1 MKKIFKIGI
10 GLVVLVSMLFSN
22 INDVHAA
29 SFTMSASTST
39 VAPGGSFTVTFGG
52 DCTGRV
58 NLSVSNGTLSSSA
71 EWVEGNRVSVSVKA
85 GSSGTVVVTASPS
98 EGFSDMNGEPF
109 NPGSRSVSVSIVK
122 PQTSKPS
129 TPSKPQTNTPV
140 KQPADVT
147 LKELT
152 VSEGELSPAFNKD
165 LLEYEV
171 IVGNKTEKINITAK
185 ATNANAKV
193 EGNGEITLSEIET
206 LVSIKVSNDGENKE
220 YKVKIIKETP
230 VVTIDDLGVLNNFRG
245 ADALEGFE
253 DYKVTINDIEV
264 NAKKNPI
271 LDTVVVFTLDD
282 EGNKA
287 YYIYD
292 EKKGKLT
299 SIYKPIAL
307 LGKNYVIVT
316 VPDKLQ
322 KLEGFVFGKVKIGES
337 ELEGWSYK
345 DRSFKNYKL
354 VYLMDEN
361 GKTNLYQYE
370 ESEQTLQIYD
380 EGAPVSAKSYNETLE
395 ELKMYQLCT
404 YVLVPCAIVI
414 AILDIILII
423 LLKKKKKEN

>member
-253 DYKVTINDIEV
+253 DYKVIINDIEV

-322 KLEGFVFGKVKIGES
+322 KLEGFIFGKVKIAGPEKS
-337 ELEGWSYK
+337 GPGFYMKGWAYDRK
-345 DRSFKNYKL
+345 DAFYWW
-354 VYLMDEN
+354 
-361 GKTNLYQYE
+361 
-370 ESEQTLQIYD
+370 
-380 EGAPVSAKSYNETLE
+380 
-395 ELKMYQLCT
+395 
-404 YVLVPCAIVI
+404 
-414 AILDIILII
+414 
-423 LLKKKKKEN
+423 